1 MKHCKYV
8 VNKKER
14 NYVMREFSLI
24 LMLIIVALL
33 RIIDKQKQKNKI
45 LENNWETAKIVI
57 KKFDPKFAEY
67 INETHK

>member
-1 MKHCKYV
+1 
-8 VNKKER
+8 
-14 NYVMREFSLI
+14 MREFSLI

-57 KKFDPKFAEY
+57 KKFDTKFAEY

>member
-1 MKHCKYV
+1 
-8 VNKKER
+8 
-14 NYVMREFSLI
+14 MREFSLI
-24 LMLIIVALL
+24 LMLINVALL